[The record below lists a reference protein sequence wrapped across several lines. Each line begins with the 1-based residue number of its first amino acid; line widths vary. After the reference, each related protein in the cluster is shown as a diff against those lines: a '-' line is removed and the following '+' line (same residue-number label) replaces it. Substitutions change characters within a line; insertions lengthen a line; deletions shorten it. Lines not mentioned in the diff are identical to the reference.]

1 MLGTALEVS
10 RAVLISGIGLV
21 VHFLCSW
28 YTSDI
33 VGKSL
38 VEYMCLNRCS
48 TVHFTKISISEKM
61 YRLAM

>member
-1 MLGTALEVS
+1 MLRTALEVS
-10 RAVLISGIGLV
+10 RVVLVSGIGF

-38 VEYMCLNRCS
+38 VEYMCLNICS
-48 TVHFTKISISEKM
+48 TVHFAKISISEKM